1 MTGNILLQA
10 DLVLDLLEFLLDY
23 PELGWIPTLIYL
35 FVELRTDRGIVKGR
49 LMKMIRAN
57 TVVVRA
63 IARTN
68 EKIDTEEA
76 EKLLAQD
83 KNEPSDF
90 IDVEHGSEMA
100 AREEEERQAAEG
112 SKESRND

>member
-1 MTGNILLQA
+1 MTGTALLQV
-10 DLVLDLLEFLLDY
+10 DLITSVIEFLLDY
-23 PELGWIPTLIYL
+23 PELGWIPTIVYL
-35 FVELRTDRGIVKGR
+35 FVELRTDRGVVKGK

-68 EKIDTEEA
+68 EDIDTEQA
-76 EKLLAQD
+76 EKLLAEN

-90 IDVEHGSEMA
+90 INVEHGSEMA
-100 AREEEERQAAEG
+100 AREKRSEEAAEG
-112 SKESRND
+112 SKESDSD